1 MRKILN
7 KFLAVFVSFV
17 MAITMIPLSGI
28 VSHAETTVG
37 DSSTVKTYYE
47 KVSNPTT
54 LVTGD
59 EVLIT
64 YGTKALVANSDR
76 TLTEGEITEGNKL
89 TEAQVPDGSVWKV
102 TKENSW
108 GSTKYFFETDKVAS
122 NNRLKV
128 DSNGIAIGN
137 EPSPFTVTLGGKI
150 YREKRGKRNDFSITY
165 DNGFKGQVDEG
176 ASKSKAFT
184 FYKKVEGKV
193 KLTINYK
200 LDENTPSKVEKEV
213 KAGDTVDIN
222 ELFPSDL
229 GKVDDYDLQK
239 IEYQGDN
246 KGTDNQIKVN
256 GDAEITV
263 YYKKADKV
271 NFTVNVYVN
280 GNKKESSTNSV
291 KKNSTQNV
299 DLSKY
304 DTNYIFDKMIVNG
317 KEKDKTNEFTI
328 TEDLE
333 VSYYYTTVDAPDA
346 VEPDGTL
353 DGKDQPDY
361 PNQGAVKI
369 DKTAKG
375 NNFDKTGIGD
385 VELSVKGVPVKKGV
399 DVVLV
404 LDVSDSM
411 NNNSKLTNAK
421 TSAKTFVNSVLGDNA
436 DGTASNNRL
445 ALVTFSGDE
454 SQSSSTSG
462 NEIKYGLKNY
472 KSKTNITNTIDSLTS
487 KDGTDYNYAFEAANQ
502 ILDSVDDNDR
512 PKFVVFMTDG
522 APSSFT
528 NTSGTKYSWYD
539 YDRKSNFAS
548 AVMKTPYLQ
557 GAETAKNKAKVYSIA
572 FGLGSDPGNGF
583 NSTQATTILQNIS
596 SGDNYFVNAANGDEL
611 QAAFDSIAGDIK
623 KAGTNASVN
632 DVIGQ
637 KFELSYK
644 YPISV
649 TLHDVYTYSD
659 YNSGKCTYEKI
670 GTRKGTSQTVET
682 ITFSKDGTQAYS
694 DKIGSN
700 TNIFNN
706 GVINAKT
713 FTYTVATKTF
723 EWNLGKISGD
733 TTTGDIS
740 EQEITL
746 NYSVYLTGSIEG
758 TCDPGTYDTNKS
770 AVLSYTSYKDKSE
783 TQTFPVPRLSWDAS
797 NINVVY
803 YLVNEQG
810 EPVNMAGQ
818 TIPVSYKKIVG
829 EPKSINIKKGES
841 KKVLAKDYLPE
852 GYELQYPNAKFKV
865 NHPGFDDATIE
876 SSRNEQ
882 GDLSTLTEGNAPYND
897 TTVYFG
903 VLVKSDLKDDT
914 VVLDYGK
921 PVTIDVRAN
930 DGFQSGTLNSVSKV
944 YDDSEVAL
952 NTGTSTSLQE
962 GFKSEETNKYGTL
975 KVKDNNNVLYTP
987 TKYMDGIDKYYYAV
1001 KGSITEGDTPTDV
1014 YKYSSV
1020 SIIPAT
1026 SVYYEDNFSY
1036 DSKGNQTGGI
1046 YYDSELGVK
1055 VTQQSGD
1062 EQSSD
1067 NDKYGYD
1074 SSYDGDATD
1083 SDGSA
1088 TEIKGNGVNVAK
1100 FTFKGTGF
1108 DLVGRTSTNSGA
1120 LIIRVYNGTDTTAK
1134 PISSKL
1140 LYTKYQDGTLYQIP
1154 VYNYKCSAY
1163 GQYTV
1168 TITVQKDATFFLD
1181 AVRIYNSVDSNSED
1195 ASDANKAYDKAGE
1208 SSPNIREIRNLILA
1222 NGEFNKDK
1230 TGIVYIDGERNLTT
1244 SDLDLYKNEGPNNE
1258 VYLKKD
1264 QSIGFKLENLE
1275 NVSTIQV
1282 GAKAPNGL
1290 TTMVAGS
1297 GTKKDSNSDLTKEL
1311 NTATDMYYTL
1321 YNSKNDINP
1330 ITIKDDKSAYVVI
1343 TNTTGNILSLTNVKI
1358 TYKNGVQTQALFMA
1372 DSDVLSYTKKIAKAR
1387 MKVEEPKLDLSISK
1401 VEFTSSSVK
1410 VNKDATVKVYT
1421 TKDADSILIKD
1432 SQGNKVTPKSITSET
1447 KDVVNGKT
1455 IKIFEIT
1462 ITPNKVGTQTYSFEA
1477 VGKDGSISDNTVN
1490 ASINVKKQ
1498 TILDK
1503 ISLWFGI

>member
-28 VSHAETTVG
+28 VSHAENGSVEVG
-37 DSSTVKTYYE
+37 KNSSVTSAYE
-47 KVSNPTT
+47 KVSDPMT
-54 LVTGD
+54 LKTGD
-59 EVLIT
+59 EVIIA
-64 YGTKALVANSDR
+64 YGNNALSADDKGNIGSQDIDISNDRVSSAKAGV
-76 TLTEGEITEGNKL
+76 
-89 TEAQVPDGSVWKV
+89 VWKV
-102 TKENSW
+102 SGSNGSYTFENSNVS
-108 GSTKYFFETDKVAS
+108 GNDKKL
-122 NNRLKV
+122 NLN
-128 DSNGIAIGN
+128 SNGISMGSGDTLTVNSNGQIYIQTTNSRYNYYYYISYDDGFYGN
-137 EPSPFTVTLGGKI
+137 GYYWNYGT
-150 YREKRGKRNDFSITY
+150 
-165 DNGFKGQVDEG
+165 Q
-176 ASKSKAFT
+176 FT
-184 FYKKVEGKV
+184 FYKKVNRAQ
-193 KLTINYK
+193 LTINYK
-200 LDENTPSKVEKEV
+200 YDGQTKTVKKDVALGETVDVTSDFPEKDDEVYSFKNVVYRGQGYSTTSVVVNGNAEIDV
-213 KAGDTVDIN
+213 NYQTATDTV
-222 ELFPSDL
+222 
-229 GKVDDYDLQK
+229 K
-239 IEYQGDN
+239 
-246 KGTDNQIKVN
+246 
-256 GDAEITV
+256 
-263 YYKKADKV
+263 
-271 NFTVNVYVN
+271 FTVNFYVN
-280 GNKKESSTNSV
+280 GNKQKSTSYSRSV
-291 KKNSTQNV
+291 KLNSTRTV
-299 DLSKY
+299 DSSKY
-304 DTNYIFDKMIVNG
+304 DNNSKYTFNKMTVNG
-317 KEKDKTNEFTI
+317 DEKEKTNQFTADK
-328 TEDLE
+328 DLE
-333 VSYYYTTVDAPDA
+333 VNYYYTNVDAPDA
-346 VEPDGTL
+346 VEPDGNL

-385 VELSVKGVPVKKGV
+385 VELSVKGVPVKTGV

-404 LDVSDSM
+404 LDVSTSM
-411 NNNSKLTNAK
+411 NDNNKLTNAK
-421 TSAKTFVNSVLGDNA
+421 KSAETFVNSVLGDNA
-436 DGTASNNRL
+436 DGSSSNNRL
-445 ALVTFSGDE
+445 GLVLFSGGV
-454 SQSSSTSG
+454 SNPGLG
-462 NEIKYGLKNY
+462 NEIKYGLKNSQ
-472 KSKTNITNTIDSLTS
+472 SKDAIVQTIRNITA
-487 KDGTDYNYAFEAANQ
+487 KAGTDYDYAFEAANS
-502 ILDSVDDNDR
+502 ILDTADDNR
-512 PKFVVFMTDG
+512 PKFIVFMTDG
-522 APSSFT
+522 APSIFT
-528 NTSGTKYSWYD
+528 NKAGTKCTYGQ
-539 YDRKSNFAS
+539 RNFVSN
-548 AVMKTPYLQ
+548 VMANPYLQ
-557 GAETAKNKAKVYSIA
+557 GAETAKNKASVYSIG
-572 FGLGSDPGNGF
+572 FGLGSNPGNGF
-583 NSTQATTILQNIS
+583 DSKQATTILQNIS
-596 SGDNYFVNAANGDEL
+596 SGDNYFINAANGDEL
-611 QAAFDSIAGDIK
+611 QTAFDSIAGDIK
-623 KAGTNASVN
+623 KAGTNASVT
-632 DVIGQ
+632 DIIGTNYT
-637 KFELSYK
+637 LSYK

-659 YNSGKCTYEKI
+659 YQNKKCDYKDIGK
-670 GTRKGTSQTVET
+670 RKSTSQTVET
-682 ITFSKDGTQAYS
+682 ITFSADGTQAYS

-713 FTYTVATKTF
+713 FTYTVATRTF
-723 EWNLGKISGD
+723 EWKLGKISD
-733 TTTGDIS
+733 NTVTGDIS

-758 TCDPGTYDTNKS
+758 TRDPGTYETNES
-770 AVLSYTSYKDKSE
+770 AVLSYTSYKDKTE
-783 TQTFPVPRLSWDAS
+783 TQTFPVPKLSWKAAS
-797 NINVVY
+797 VNVIY
-803 YLVNEQG
+803 YLVNDKG

-930 DGFQSGTLNSVSKV
+930 DGFQLGTLNSVSKV
-944 YDDSEVAL
+944 YDDSDVAL
-952 NTGTSTSLQE
+952 NTGTSTNLQD
-962 GFKSEETNKYGTL
+962 GFKTEESNKYGTL
-975 KVKDNNNVLYTP
+975 KVKDSDKVLYTP

-1001 KGSITEGDTPTDV
+1001 RGSITEGDATTDV

-1055 VTQQSGD
+1055 VTQQSSD

-1074 SSYDGDATD
+1074 SSYDGNATD

-1181 AVRIYNSVDSNSED
+1181 AVRIYNPVDSNSED

-1297 GTKKDSNSDLTKEL
+1297 GTKKDSNSDLTNDLTKEL

-1432 SQGNKVTPKSITSET
+1432 SQRNKVTPKSITSET

-1503 ISLWFGI
+1503 ISSWFGI

>member
-28 VSHAETTVG
+28 VSHAENDGVEVG
-37 DSSTVKTYYE
+37 DSSNVTSVYE
-47 KVSNPTT
+47 RVYDPSK
-54 LVTGD
+54 LEDGD
-59 EVLIT
+59 EVIISSGTNALKADKNGNIGSQNIT
-64 YGTKALVANSDR
+64 ISSNDRISSTEDGT
-76 TLTEGEITEGNKL
+76 
-89 TEAQVPDGSVWKV
+89 VWKV
-102 TKENSW
+102 SGSNGSYTFENSNVTGNYKKLYLDDDGLSIGKGNTW
-108 GSTKYFFETDKVAS
+108 RV
-122 NNRLKV
+122 N
-128 DSNGIAIGN
+128 SNGRISYYYNYICYN
-137 EPSPFTVTLGGKI
+137 NDSFTYTNKI
-150 YREKRGKRNDFSITY
+150 WNATNLS
-165 DNGFKGQVDEG
+165 
-176 ASKSKAFT
+176 
-184 FYKKVEGKV
+184 FYKKVNRAQ
-193 KLTINYK
+193 LTINYK
-200 LDENTPSKVEKEV
+200 YDGQIKTV
-213 KAGDTVDIN
+213 KKDVALGETVDVTSD
-222 ELFPSDL
+222 FPQKDDDVYSFKNVVYG
-229 GKVDDYDLQK
+229 GK
-239 IEYQGDN
+239 EYS
-246 KGTDNQIKVN
+246 TTSVVVN
-256 GDAEITV
+256 GNAEI
-263 YYKKADKV
+263 DV
-271 NFTVNVYVN
+271 NYETATDVVKFTVNFYVN
-280 GNKKESSTNSV
+280 GNRQKSSSTSKSVRVNSER
-291 KKNSTQNV
+291 TV
-299 DLSKY
+299 DSSKY
-304 DTNYIFDKMIVNG
+304 DNNNKYTFNKMTVNG
-317 KEKDKTNEFTI
+317 EEKDKANKFTVDK
-328 TEDLE
+328 DLE
-333 VSYYYTTVDAPDA
+333 VNYYYTNVDAPDA
-346 VEPDGTL
+346 VEPDGNL

-369 DKTAKG
+369 NKTAKG

-404 LDVSDSM
+404 LDVSTSM
-411 NNNSKLTNAK
+411 NDNNRLTDAK
-421 TSAKTFVNSVLGDNA
+421 KSAETFVNSVLGDNA
-436 DGTASNNRL
+436 DGSSSNNRL
-445 ALVTFSGDE
+445 GLVLFSGGVSDPGN
-454 SQSSSTSG
+454 G
-462 NEIKYGLKNY
+462 NEIKYGLKN
-472 KSKTNITNTIDSLTS
+472 SQS
-487 KDGTDYNYAFEAANQ
+487 KDAIVKTIRDIQVKAGTDYDYAFQAANS
-502 ILDSVDDNDR
+502 ILDSADDDR
-512 PKFVVFMTDG
+512 PKFIVFMTDG
-522 APSSFT
+522 APSIFT
-528 NTSGTKYSWYD
+528 NSQGTYKWNKWDTSVFV
-539 YDRKSNFAS
+539 NN
-548 AVMKTPYLQ
+548 VMKNPYLQ
-557 GAETAKNKAKVYSIA
+557 GAETAKNKATVYSIG
-572 FGLGSDPGNGF
+572 FGLTYSGTNNGF
-583 NSTQATTILQNIS
+583 TSTQVKTILKNIAS
-596 SGDNYFVNAANGDEL
+596 KESCSINAENATEL
-611 QAAFDSIAGDIK
+611 QTAFDSIAGDIK
-623 KAGTNASVN
+623 KAGTNASVT
-632 DVIGQ
+632 DIIGTNYT
-637 KFELSYK
+637 LSYK

-659 YNSGKCTYEKI
+659 YQNKKCDYKDIGK
-670 GTRKGTSQTVET
+670 RKSTSQTVET
-682 ITFSKDGTQAYS
+682 ITFSADGTQAYS

-713 FTYTVATKTF
+713 FTYTVATRTF
-723 EWNLGKISGD
+723 EWKLGKISD
-733 TTTGDIS
+733 NTVTGDIS

-758 TCDPGTYDTNKS
+758 TRDPGTYETNES
-770 AVLSYTSYKDKSE
+770 AVLSYTSYKDKTE
-783 TQTFPVPRLSWDAS
+783 TQTFPVPKLSWKAAS
-797 NINVVY
+797 VNVIY
-803 YLVNEQG
+803 YLVNDKG

-930 DGFQSGTLNSVSKV
+930 DGFQLGTLNSVSKV
-944 YDDSEVAL
+944 YDDSDVAL
-952 NTGTSTSLQE
+952 NTGTSTNLQD
-962 GFKSEETNKYGTL
+962 GFKTEESNKYGTL
-975 KVKDNNNVLYTP
+975 KVKDSDKVLYTP

-1001 KGSITEGDTPTDV
+1001 RGSITEGDATTDV

-1055 VTQQSGD
+1055 VTQQSSD

-1074 SSYDGDATD
+1074 SSYDGNATD

-1181 AVRIYNSVDSNSED
+1181 AVRIYNPVDSNSED

-1297 GTKKDSNSDLTKEL
+1297 GTKKDSNSDLTNDLTKEL

-1432 SQGNKVTPKSITSET
+1432 SQRNKVTPKSITSET

-1503 ISLWFGI
+1503 ISSWFGI